1 MNTLDEIIEGCIA
14 QKRVA
19 QKLLYERYYGKMM
32 AVCQRYANDK
42 QDASLILNN
51 GFLKIFTHL
60 EAFKKSNNPN
70 FNGWAHRI
78 MVNSAIDFY
87 RSAIKNSTKEISA
100 HLTISNNED
109 SFSQLAAEEIIA
121 LIQQLSPAYRAV
133 FNLYVMEG
141 YNHSEIAQMLGIAEG
156 TSKSN
161 LSKARVQLQN
171 MLEKQQRINVTPH
184 FTNAKTIQK

>member
-1 MNTLDEIIEGCIA
+1 MNTLDEIIDGCIA
-14 QKRVA
+14 QKRIA

-51 GFLKIFTHL
+51 GFLKVFKHL
-60 EAFKKSNNPN
+60 ETFKKNNNTN
-70 FNGWAHRI
+70 FNGWVHRI

-87 RSAIKNSTKEISA
+87 RSAIKNSTIEISE
-100 HLTISNNED
+100 HITISNNED
-109 SFSQLAAEEIIA
+109 SFSQLAAEDIIA

-141 YNHSEIAQMLGIAEG
+141 YNHSEIAQLLGIAEG

-161 LSKARVQLQN
+161 LSKARVQLQT
-171 MLEKQQRINVTPH
+171 MLAKQQQINDSTH
-184 FTNAKTIQK
+184 FTNTKTNQK

>member
-1 MNTLDEIIEGCIA
+1 MDSLEQIIDDCIA

-19 QKLLYERYYGKMM
+19 QKLLYESYYGKMM
-32 AVCQRYANDK
+32 AICQRYANDK
-42 QDASLILNN
+42 QEASLILNN

-60 EAFKKSNNPN
+60 EQFKKSKTPN

-87 RSAIKNSTKEISA
+87 RSTIKNNTKEISENLVVVS
-100 HLTISNNED
+100 HED
-109 SFSQLAAEEIIA
+109 SLSQLAVEEIIV
-121 LIQQLSPAYRAV
+121 LIQQLSPAYRTV

-141 YNHSEIAQMLGIAEG
+141 YNHAEIAEMLSIAEG

-161 LSKARVQLQN
+161 LSKAKLQLQA
-171 MLEKQQRINVTPH
+171 LLKQQHPSDTAH
-184 FTNAKTIQK
+184 FTTSKKTHNE

>member
-87 RSAIKNSTKEISA
+87 RSSIKNSTKEISA

-109 SFSQLAAEEIIA
+109 SFSQLAAEEIIV

-141 YNHSEIAQMLGIAEG
+141 YNHSEIAQLLGIAEG

-184 FTNAKTIQK
+184 FTNAKTNQK

>member
-87 RSAIKNSTKEISA
+87 RSSIKNSTKEISA

-109 SFSQLAAEEIIA
+109 SFSQLAAEEIIV

-141 YNHSEIAQMLGIAEG
+141 YNHSEIAQLLGIAEG

-161 LSKARVQLQN
+161 LSKARVQLQS

-184 FTNAKTIQK
+184 FTNAKTNQK

>member
-87 RSAIKNSTKEISA
+87 RSSIKNSTKEISA

-161 LSKARVQLQN
+161 LSKAKVQLQS

>member
-1 MNTLDEIIEGCIA
+1 LNTLDEIIEGCIA

-87 RSAIKNSTKEISA
+87 RSSIKNSTKEISA

-109 SFSQLAAEEIIA
+109 SFSQLAAEEIIV

-141 YNHSEIAQMLGIAEG
+141 YNHSEIAQLLGIAEG

-161 LSKARVQLQN
+161 LSKARVQLQS

-184 FTNAKTIQK
+184 FTNAKTNQK

>member
-87 RSAIKNSTKEISA
+87 RSSIKNSTKEISA

-161 LSKARVQLQN
+161 LSKAKVQLQS
-171 MLEKQQRINVTPH
+171 MLEKQQRINVTTH

>member
-87 RSAIKNSTKEISA
+87 RSSIKNSTKEISA

-161 LSKARVQLQN
+161 LSKARVQLQS

>member
-1 MNTLDEIIEGCIA
+1 LNTLDEIIEGCIA

-184 FTNAKTIQK
+184 FTNAKTNQK

>member
-161 LSKARVQLQN
+161 LSKARVQLQT
-171 MLEKQQRINVTPH
+171 MLEKQQRINVTPN

>member
-161 LSKARVQLQN
+161 LSKARVQLQS

-184 FTNAKTIQK
+184 FTNSKTIQK

>member
-60 EAFKKSNNPN
+60 EAFKKSNTPN

-87 RSAIKNSTKEISA
+87 RSSIKNSTKEISA

-161 LSKARVQLQN
+161 LSKAKVQLQS
-171 MLEKQQRINVTPH
+171 MLEKQQRINVTTH

>member
-1 MNTLDEIIEGCIA
+1 MNTLDEIIDGCIA
-14 QKRVA
+14 QKRIA

-51 GFLKIFTHL
+51 GFLKVFKHL
-60 EAFKKSNNPN
+60 ETFKKNNNTN
-70 FNGWAHRI
+70 FNGWVHRI

-87 RSAIKNSTKEISA
+87 RSAIKNSTKEISE
-100 HLTISNNED
+100 HITISNNED
-109 SFSQLAAEEIIA
+109 SFSQLAAEDIIA

-141 YNHSEIAQMLGIAEG
+141 YNHSEIAQLLGIAEG

-161 LSKARVQLQN
+161 LSKARVQLQT
-171 MLEKQQRINVTPH
+171 MLAKQQQINDSTH
-184 FTNAKTIQK
+184 FTNTKTNQK

>member
-1 MNTLDEIIEGCIA
+1 
-14 QKRVA
+14 
-19 QKLLYERYYGKMM
+19 M

-60 EAFKKSNNPN
+60 EAFKKSNNPS

-184 FTNAKTIQK
+184 FTNAKTNQK

>member
-161 LSKARVQLQN
+161 LSKARVQLQS

>member
-87 RSAIKNSTKEISA
+87 RSSIKNSTKEISA

-121 LIQQLSPAYRAV
+121 LIQQLSPAYRAL

-161 LSKARVQLQN
+161 LSKARVQLQS

>member
-1 MNTLDEIIEGCIA
+1 LNTLDEIIEGCIA

-87 RSAIKNSTKEISA
+87 RSSIKNSTKEISA

>member
-1 MNTLDEIIEGCIA
+1 LDSLEQIIDDCIA

-32 AVCQRYANDK
+32 AICQRYANDK

-60 EAFKKSNNPN
+60 EQFKKSKNQN

-87 RSAIKNSTKEISA
+87 RSAIKNNTKEITDN
-100 HLTISNNED
+100 LVVISHED
-109 SFSQLAAEEIIA
+109 SLSQLAVEEIIA
-121 LIQQLSPAYRAV
+121 LIQQLSPAYRTV

-141 YNHSEIAQMLGIAEG
+141 YSHAEIAEMLGIAEG

-161 LSKARVQLQN
+161 LSKAKLQLQGLL
-171 MLEKQQRINVTPH
+171 MQQHPSDTAH
-184 FTNAKTIQK
+184 FTTSKITHNE